1 MKFIYPAIFHKTE
14 SGNYEGYFPD
24 LQDCRAVGATLDEA
38 LDNANEAAVEWISL
52 ELEEEIPELPSVSD
66 PEDLTLKEGE
76 FVRNI
81 SATIRFYDGWDE

>member
-14 SGNYEGYFPD
+14 AGNYEGYFPD
-24 LQDCRAVGATLDEA
+24 LDDCHATGDTLDEA

-52 ELEEEIPELPSVSD
+52 ELEENIHLPSVSD
-66 PEDLTLKEGE
+66 PEDLELREGE

-81 SATIRFYDGWDE
+81 CATIRFYDGWDE